1 MDSEMDAMHATI
13 IQLQERLKSNE
24 SNFTKNIN
32 INEQID
38 QWSNNYLNTK
48 IICIIKCN
56 IFQQKL

>member
-13 IQLQERLKSNE
+13 IQLQERLKANE

-38 QWSNNYLNTK
+38 Q
-48 IICIIKCN
+48 
-56 IFQQKL
+56 

>member
-38 QWSNNYLNTK
+38 Q
-48 IICIIKCN
+48 
-56 IFQQKL
+56 